1 MLHYGFE
8 LDHMGRKSEIC
19 GSEAAFRRNGLHLT
33 GKVLC
38 PPYWFILSWYKSPV
52 LHSKSAIFLYCSQ
65 LWGRFE
71 PGVLLDVD
79 TIASVLPFLWLLLFQ
94 CLNWTISRSVRLWR
108 SADRIC
114 ILSLPC
120 RMVRKQHLTYCQV
133 GVSLPSLHTGVKS
146 AFSVLQ
152 FKAVN
157 KQEYGH
163 SPEVLC
169 HTPIP
174 ARLCLWAITLVFPF
188 VSS

>member
-114 ILSLPC
+114 IFVTAMQNGQETTPYVPSGGSFPP
-120 RMVRKQHLTYCQV
+120 LTSHW
-133 GVSLPSLHTGVKS
+133 GEVS
-146 AFSVLQ
+146 F
-152 FKAVN
+152 
-157 KQEYGH
+157 
-163 SPEVLC
+163 
-169 HTPIP
+169 
-174 ARLCLWAITLVFPF
+174 
-188 VSS
+188 